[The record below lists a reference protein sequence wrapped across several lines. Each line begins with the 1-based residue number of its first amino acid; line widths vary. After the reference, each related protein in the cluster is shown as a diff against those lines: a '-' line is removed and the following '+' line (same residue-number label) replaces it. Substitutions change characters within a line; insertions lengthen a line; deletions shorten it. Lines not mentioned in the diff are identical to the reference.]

1 MTAPH
6 NAKEPHMRLERLVI
20 VVITAFAVPAICMAQ
35 ESVSPASP
43 DCTLQ
48 LQQLHGHERDVWRT
62 LSLQAEGVAPSASA
76 SVPGRGRAALPP
88 SGPPP
93 PKFTPVN
100 FIDDEIFGK
109 MVHDG
114 INWTTASGDAE
125 FLRRVTL
132 DLTGEIPAPA
142 TARAFLADTSAN
154 KREKAIDQLL
164 ASDAFVDR
172 WTMWLGDLVQ
182 NVTPATNTTIGSLA
196 RDSYYH
202 FLHDSIQTGKPYDL
216 IVRQLIAGAGDEVA
230 HGEVVF
236 YKRQSQQNGP
246 SQDTLDNLSAFTGSR
261 FLALNLQCLSCHGGF
276 AHLEQVNSSLA
287 KKNRMDFWQNA
298 AFFAQVTAG
307 STASS
312 GGSNTRI
319 GVYTDNT
326 TGEYRLNTTS
336 GNKTPRMPV
345 DGVSVVQPAFI
356 LTGEKPGAGET
367 RRAAYARMLTAH
379 PQFARATVNYLW
391 KELFGLGIV
400 EPADNHDLLRQEPA
414 TLAKGAA
421 LQPTHPDLLTK
432 LANAFTAN
440 GYDLR
445 ATLKLMVMSSSYQ
458 LASRYSPGAWNET
471 WTPYFARHY
480 PRRLMA
486 EALFDAIRRATGT
499 GTMIAG
505 SFGKVPRA
513 MMLPDT
519 SDSAEYSVFLDAFGR
534 GNRDDIP
541 RSDDGNPVQALTM
554 LNHAVVVF
562 AAHNAPG
569 TTVQATLAA
578 TTDPGTI
585 AETLYLATLSRYP
598 TASEREAAIAQLG
611 SGDLSRKTED
621 LQFALL
627 NKLEFLFK

>member
-1 MTAPH
+1 
-6 NAKEPHMRLERLVI
+6 MRLERLFI
-20 VVITAFAVPAICMAQ
+20 VVITAFAASAISMAQ

-62 LSLQAEGVAPSASA
+62 LSLRAEQVAPSAAAPA
-76 SVPGRGRAALPP
+76 SGRGRAALPP
-88 SGPPP
+88 SGQPA

-100 FIDDEIFGK
+100 FIDDEIFGA
-109 MVHDG
+109 MVRDG
-114 INWTTASGDAE
+114 ITWTTASGDAE

-142 TARAFLADTSAN
+142 AVKAFLADTSAN
-154 KREKAIDQLL
+154 KREKVIDQLL
-164 ASDAFVDR
+164 ASDAFADR

-182 NVTPATNTTIGSLA
+182 NVTPATNTTVGDVA

-202 FLHDSIQTGKPYDL
+202 YLHDSIQNRKPYDL
-216 IVRQLIAGAGDEVA
+216 IVRQLISGAGDVVS

-236 YKRQSQQNGP
+236 LTRQSQQNGP
-246 SQDTLDNLSAFTGSR
+246 SQDTLDNLSSFTGSR
-261 FLALNLQCLSCHGGF
+261 FLGLNLQCLSCHGGF

-298 AFFAQVTAG
+298 AFFAQYTADSIAYPAG
-307 STASS
+307 SK
-312 GGSNTRI
+312 NRI
-319 GVYTDNT
+319 GLYTDNT

-345 DGVSVVQPAFI
+345 DGVSVVPPAFI
-356 LTGEKPGAGET
+356 LTGEKPGPGET

-400 EPADNHDLLRQEPA
+400 EPADNHDLLRQDPA
-414 TLAKGAA
+414 ALAKGAV
-421 LQPTHPDLLTK
+421 LQPTHPVLLTK

-445 ATLKLMVMSSSYQ
+445 ATLKLMVMSNAYQ
-458 LASRYSPGAWNET
+458 LASRYTPGYWNES

-486 EALFDAIRRATGT
+486 EALLDAIRRATGT
-499 GTMIAG
+499 ATMINILG
-505 SFGKVPRA
+505 RIPKT
-513 MMLPDT
+513 MMFPDT
-519 SDSAEYSVFLDAFGR
+519 RVASEYSVFLDSFGR
-534 GNRDDIP
+534 GNRDDVP
-541 RSDDGNPVQALTM
+541 RSEDGDPIQALMM
-554 LNHAVVVF
+554 LNHSAVVF

-569 TTVQATLAA
+569 TTVQTTLA
-578 TTDPGTI
+578 TTQDAGTI
-585 AETLYLATLSRYP
+585 ADTLYLATLARFP
-598 TASEREAAIAQLG
+598 TPSERDAAIAQLG
-611 SGDLSRKTED
+611 NGDLSKNTED

>member
-1 MTAPH
+1 
-6 NAKEPHMRLERLVI
+6 MRLGRLFL
-20 VVITAFAVPAICMAQ
+20 VVFTAFAAPAIGMAQ

-48 LQQLHGHERDVWRT
+48 LQQLHGHEREVWRT
-62 LSLQAEGVAPSASA
+62 LSLQAEGVAPSAA
-76 SVPGRGRAALPP
+76 APAPGRGRAALPP
-88 SGPPP
+88 SGPPA

-100 FIDDEIFGK
+100 FIDDEIFGT
-109 MVHDG
+109 MVRDG
-114 INWTTASGDAE
+114 INWTAASGDVE

-132 DLTGEIPAPA
+132 DLTGEIPTPDAVK
-142 TARAFLADTSAN
+142 AFLADTSAN
-154 KREKAIDQLL
+154 KREKVIDQLL
-164 ASDAFVDR
+164 ASDAFADR

-182 NVTPATNTTIGSLA
+182 NVTPATNTTIGDLA
-196 RDSYYH
+196 RDSYYR
-202 FLHDSIQTGKPYDL
+202 FLHGSIQANKPYDW
-216 IVRQLIAGAGDEVA
+216 IVRQLISGTGDVVSR
-230 HGEVVF
+230 GEVVF
-236 YKRQSQQNGP
+236 YSRQSQQNGP

-261 FLALNLQCLSCHGGF
+261 FLGLNLQCLSCHGGF

-287 KKNRMDFWQNA
+287 KKNRMDFWQNS
-298 AFFAQVTAG
+298 AFFAQVTADSMAYPAG
-307 STASS
+307 SK
-312 GGSNTRI
+312 TRI

-336 GNKTPRMPV
+336 GNKTPRQPV
-345 DGVSVVQPAFI
+345 DGVSIVQPSFI
-356 LTGEKPGAGET
+356 LTGEKPGPGET

-400 EPADNHDLLRQEPA
+400 EPADNHDLLRQDPA
-414 TLAKGAA
+414 TLAKGAV
-421 LQPTHPDLLTK
+421 LQPTHPVLLTK

-445 ATLKLMVMSSSYQ
+445 ATLKLMVMSNAYQ
-458 LASRYSPGAWNET
+458 LASRYTPGYWNES

-499 GTMIAG
+499 ATMIG
-505 SFGKVPRA
+505 GTFGQVPKA

-519 SDSAEYSVFLDAFGR
+519 GTSAQYSVFLDSFGR

-541 RSDDGNPVQALTM
+541 RSEDGNPIQALTM

-562 AAHNAPG
+562 SVHNAPG
-569 TTVQATLAA
+569 TTVQTTLAA
-578 TTDPGTI
+578 TKDAGTI
-585 AETLYLATLSRYP
+585 ADTLYLATLSRFP
-598 TASEREAAIAQLG
+598 TPSERAAAIAQLG
-611 SGDLSRKTED
+611 NGDLSKNTED